1 VRRCDAPLRRLR
13 DLGNQNA
20 FPAVIQAVKLLEIL
34 KVAVA
39 AIWAHKLRSAL
50 TLLGMIV
57 GVTAFVTVVSLIQG
71 FNVYIDEKIAGIGAK
86 SFSVQ
91 RFNPFEDFKDT
102 DTIAAAQR
110 RNKELTLDDYQYLKD
125 RAQLIGKIGAKARGS
140 PSLVKR
146 NDQILEDVF
155 VIGATAN
162 TADIDN
168 RTIANGRFFI
178 DSENDGAAR
187 VAYVGADIASKLF
200 PAGNPIGGEIDIR
213 GLPYRVIGVEEVKGT
228 VFGIPQDS
236 FIVIPLK
243 TYQVNFGPLM
253 RQRSLYFTATSKT
266 DETFNDAVEEA
277 RLLMRARRHLG
288 PNEKDNFG
296 IVTPDAIT
304 GLRDRLFGTIF
315 LVAIA
320 VPGIA
325 MIVGAIVIMNIMLV
339 SVTERTK
346 EIGLRKS
353 LGARK
358 ADILKQFLV
367 EAITLATI
375 GGAVGIF
382 LAWIVGKIVTA
393 SFFPTYLS
401 LGAILL
407 ALGASGGV
415 GILSGIVP
423 AWKAARLDPIEALRA
438 ET

>member
-1 VRRCDAPLRRLR
+1 M
-13 DLGNQNA
+13 
-20 FPAVIQAVKLLEIL
+20 KLIEIL

-86 SFSVQ
+86 SFSIQ

-110 RNKELTLDDYQYLKD
+110 RNKELTLDDYDYLKE
-125 RAQLIGKIGAKARGS
+125 RATLIGKLGAKARGT
-140 PSLVKR
+140 PAEIKR
-146 NDQILEDVF
+146 NDQVLEDIF
-155 VIGATAN
+155 VSGATSN

-168 RTIANGRFFI
+168 RNIANGRFFT
-178 DSENDGAAR
+178 DTENDSAAH
-187 VAYVGADIASKLF
+187 VAYVGADIANKLF
-200 PAGNPIGGEIDIR
+200 PAGNPIGGEIYIQ
-213 GLPYRVIGVEEVKGT
+213 GLPYRVIGIETVKGT
-228 VFGIPQDS
+228 VFGIPQDA

-243 TYQVNFGPLM
+243 TYAINFGALV

-266 DETFNDAVEEA
+266 DAGFNDAVDEA
-277 RLLMRARRHLG
+277 RFLMRIRRHLG
-288 PNEKDNFG
+288 PKEKDNFG

-304 GLRDRLFGTIF
+304 GLRDRIFGTIF

-325 MIVGAIVIMNIMLV
+325 LIVGAIVIMNIMLV

-358 ADILKQFLV
+358 GDILKQFLV
-367 EAITLATI
+367 EAVTLATI

-382 LAWIVGKIVTA
+382 LAWMVGRIVTA
-393 SFFPTYLS
+393 TFFPTYLS
-401 LGAILL
+401 LLAVLGAL
-407 ALGASGGV
+407 AASGGV

-438 ET
+438 DG

>member
-1 VRRCDAPLRRLR
+1 
-13 DLGNQNA
+13 
-20 FPAVIQAVKLLEIL
+20 VKLIEVL

-86 SFSVQ
+86 SFSIQ

-110 RNKELTLDDYQYLKD
+110 RNKELTLEDYDFIKE
-125 RAQLIGKIGAKARGS
+125 RATLIGKIGAKARGT
-140 PSLVKR
+140 PAQIKR
-146 NDQILEDVF
+146 GDQQLDDVF
-155 VIGATAN
+155 VSGATAN

-168 RTIANGRFFI
+168 RTIDNGRFFTE
-178 DSENDGAAR
+178 SEAEGATR
-187 VAYVGADIASKLF
+187 VAYVGADIATKLF
-200 PAGNPIGGEIDIR
+200 PAGDPIGGEIEIR
-213 GLPYRVIGVEEVKGT
+213 GLPYRVIGVEAVKGT

-243 TYQVNFGPLM
+243 TYELDFGPLI
-253 RQRSLYFTATSKT
+253 RQRSLFFTATSNT
-266 DETFNDAVEEA
+266 DQGFSDAVDEA
-277 RLLMRARRHLG
+277 RFLMRARRKLG

-304 GLRDRLFGTIF
+304 GLRDRIFGSVFI
-315 LVAIA
+315 VAIA

-325 MIVGAIVIMNIMLV
+325 LIVGAIVIMNIMLV

-346 EIGLRKS
+346 EIGIRKS
-353 LGARK
+353 LGARQK
-358 ADILKQFLV
+358 DILKQFLL
-367 EAITLATI
+367 ESATMATI
-375 GGAVGIF
+375 GGAIGVL
-382 LAWIVGKIVTA
+382 LAWIVGKIVTQV
-393 SFFPTYLS
+393 FFQTYLS
-401 LGAILL
+401 VGAVAVAISV
-407 ALGASGGV
+407 AGGF
-415 GILSGIVP
+415 GILAGLFP

-438 ET
+438 DT